1 MATSKNYKRY
11 ASGGNSKNRR
21 LDDGLR
27 AMQVQNDRQVQAL
40 ERLEVQNRI
49 QSQAFTS
56 GLENKAAKEAKNRE
70 LLNKLEVQKP
80 REMREKAIKQNAD
93 VKIKSLERQAIEND
107 KLSKVWAGLSPTL
120 AKNAQD
126 LFANTEKY
134 LGKTEAI
141 EVFNNRLEDGT
152 YSKTMQLFDATKA
165 KGEDLKM
172 QNLRAE
178 AYRKGD
184 TEVGDYLTQVG
195 KHRNRYL
202 KDIEFEQLKKNFD
215 GLETDLVAFL
225 KENGLYQTK
234 DILSHYQYRA
244 LEYLEQYGI
253 NPDSE
258 MGFKV
263 QRLFRSKG
271 AVAENQMML
280 GESYEL
286 HSGIVDSSLKE
297 LESLQLPSAGDY
309 VGNEAGYAKALQTH
323 KESKNAI
330 WIKAVTSQNQLP
342 LKGKNGAYS
351 INQAP
356 NMRNSIETFAENAL
370 QNTHYSDSL
379 GTESG
384 WERYKED
391 ILGVSEENPLGYLIP
406 GADPKSTKKTDRLL
420 GKFPFLEAQMKEKWF
435 DQNKKTIEAMAQVK
449 DEELKAIGNQI
460 QARID
465 NKEFVGE
472 MGYDGEFW
480 KVWESN
486 KGNKYVNQIMGARI
500 GLSGENI
507 DFNDAI
513 VQSIRDG
520 SIEEIMNA
528 WAMMDENGGS
538 PKDQRTAFAVKN
550 LQGLANYFNVNVEA
564 LDNIIEGQSKA
575 LLSEALK
582 HDVIGSNKTLSQEG
596 IDRKITATLLAKYLT
611 ADGKNAEEK
620 YQNALSE
627 VKAMMGYKDGKMGNF
642 ENGVRGYGPFRQ
654 KELGTKVIF
663 TNSAAAGK
671 SYSGITSLEIED
683 MLGTTHN
690 TIFDSDQEENLT
702 QGDRLSRIVQYSMRQ
717 NALTGDGVTMQNL
730 YNFIVD
736 GKTENALLNHLV
748 TDRLGNVS
756 LSEFKRSLEPLL
768 DAGAYNQV
776 VMMDGDEWCNYKFG
790 PGSSNLSPK
799 DKPTA
804 ICVKTIEKQLG
815 VSAWEVLVD
824 DKVKEKLNNML
835 QERN

>member
-56 GLENKAAKEAKNRE
+56 GLEKKAAKEAKNRE

-80 REMREKAIKQNAD
+80 RQMREKSIKQNAD
-93 VKIKSLERQAIEND
+93 VKIKSLEREAVEND

-126 LFANTEKY
+126 LFASTEKY

-141 EVFNNRLEDGT
+141 EVFNDRLEDGT
-152 YSKTMQLFDATKA
+152 YSKTMQLFDAMKA
-165 KGEDLKM
+165 EGKDLDS
-172 QNLRAE
+172 QQARYNLYADGKKFE
-178 AYRKGD
+178 
-184 TEVGDYLTQVG
+184 GDYLTQVG

-202 KDIEFEQLKKNFD
+202 KDIEFEELKKNFD

-225 KENGLYQTK
+225 KENGLYNTK

-280 GESYEL
+280 GEDYEL
-286 HSGIVDSSLKE
+286 HSGVVDSALKE
-297 LESLQLPSAGDY
+297 LESKQEPNAGDY
-309 VGNEAGYAKALQTH
+309 VGNEAGYANALLA
-323 KESKNAI
+323 SNLDKNAI
-330 WIKAVTSQNQLP
+330 WVKAVTSQNQLP

-356 NMRNSIETFAENAL
+356 NMRNSIETFLKNAL

-391 ILGVSEENPLGYLIP
+391 ILGVTENNQYGYVIP
-406 GADPKSTKKTDRLL
+406 GGNPTKKTDRILA
-420 GKFPFLEAQMKEKWF
+420 KFPFLEAQMKEEWF
-435 DQNKKTIEAMAQVK
+435 DQNKKTIEAIKATK

-460 QARID
+460 QARIKK
-465 NKEFVGE
+465 KEFVGQMDYE
-472 MGYDGEFW
+472 GEFW

-507 DFNDAI
+507 NFNDAI

-538 PKDQRTAFAVKN
+538 AKDQRTAFAVKN

-575 LLSEALK
+575 LLTEALK
-582 HDVIGSNKTLSQEG
+582 HDVIGTNKTLSQEG

-611 ADGKNAEEK
+611 AQGDNPKEK
-620 YQNALSE
+620 YANALAE
-627 VKAMMGYKDGKMGNF
+627 VQAMMGYKDGKMSNF
-642 ENGVRGYGPFRQ
+642 ENSVRGYGPFRQ
-654 KELGTKVIF
+654 KEVGTKIIF

-671 SYSGITSLEIED
+671 SYSGITSMEIED

-690 TIFDSDQEENLT
+690 TIFDADKEENLT
-702 QGDRLSRIVQYSMRQ
+702 RVERLSHIVQYSMRQ
-717 NALTGDGVTMQNL
+717 DGVTMQDL
-730 YNFIVD
+730 YSFLVD
-736 GKTENALLNHLV
+736 GKTDNALINHLV
-748 TDRLGNVS
+748 TDRLGKNIS
-756 LSEFKRSLEPLL
+756 LSEFKRSLEPIL

-790 PGSSNLSPK
+790 PGSSNLSQK

-804 ICVKTIEKQLG
+804 ICVQTIKKQFG
-815 VSAWEVLVD
+815 VNPWEVLVD
-824 DKVKEKLNNML
+824 DKVREKLNNML

>member
-56 GLENKAAKEAKNRE
+56 GLEKKAAKEANNRK
-70 LLNKLEVQKP
+70 LLNDLEVKKP
-80 REMREKAIKQNAD
+80 RELREKSIKQNAD
-93 VKIKSLERQAIEND
+93 VKIKSLERQAVEND

-126 LFANTEKY
+126 LFASTEKY

-141 EVFNNRLEDGT
+141 KVFNDRLEDGT
-152 YSKTMQLFDATKA
+152 YSKTMQLFDRA
-165 KGEDLKM
+165 KKEGEELKL
-172 QNLRAE
+172 QNLRAQ
-178 AYRKGD
+178 AYRDGD
-184 TEVGDYLTQVG
+184 KEVGDYLTQVG

-225 KENGLYQTK
+225 RANGLHNKK

-244 LEYLEQYGI
+244 LEYLEQYDI
-253 NPDSE
+253 KPDSE

-263 QRLFRSKG
+263 QKLFRSKG
-271 AVAENQMML
+271 AVAENQMIL
-280 GESYEL
+280 GEDYEL
-286 HSGIVDSSLKE
+286 HSKIVDSALKE
-297 LESLQLPSAGDY
+297 LESKQLPSAGDY
-309 VGNEAGYAKALQTH
+309 VGNEAGYADALLT
-323 KESKNAI
+323 SNLDKNAI
-330 WIKAVTSQNQLP
+330 WVKAVISQNQLP

-356 NMRNSIETFAENAL
+356 NMRNSIQTFAKNAL

-379 GTESG
+379 GTEAG

-391 ILGVSEENPLGYLIP
+391 ILGVTEDNQYGYIIP
-406 GADPKSTKKTDRLL
+406 GGDATKKTDRIL
-420 GKFPFLEAQMKEKWF
+420 GKFPFLEAEMKEEWF
-435 DQNKKTIEAMAQVK
+435 AQNKKTTDAMAAVK
-449 DEELKAIGNQI
+449 DDELRAIGNQI

-465 NKEFVGE
+465 KKEFVGE
-472 MGYDGEFW
+472 MAYDGEFW
-480 KVWESN
+480 KVWADN
-486 KGNKYVNQIMGARI
+486 KGNPHVNKIMAARI
-500 GLSGENI
+500 SLSGDNI

-528 WAMMDENGGS
+528 WALMDENGGS

-564 LDNIIEGQSKA
+564 LDNIIESKSKA

-596 IDRKITATLLAKYLT
+596 IDRKITATLLSKYLT

-620 YQNALSE
+620 YQNAFAE
-627 VKAMMGYKDGKMGNF
+627 VQAMMGYKDGKMSNF
-642 ENGVRGYGPFRQ
+642 DNGVRGYGPFRQ

-671 SYSGITSLEIED
+671 SFSGITSMEIED
-683 MLGTTHN
+683 MLGTENN
-690 TIFDSDQEENLT
+690 TIFDADQEENLT

-717 NALTGDGVTMQNL
+717 NGVTMQDVYSFL
-730 YNFIVD
+730 VD
-736 GKTENALLNHLV
+736 GKTENALINHLV

-756 LSEFKRSLEPLL
+756 LSEFKRSLEPIL

-790 PGSSNLSPK
+790 PGSSSLSPT

-804 ICVKTIEKQLG
+804 ICVQTIEKQLG

-835 QERN
+835 QERI

>member
-56 GLENKAAKEAKNRE
+56 GLEKKAAKEANNRK
-70 LLNKLEVQKP
+70 LLNDLEVKKP
-80 REMREKAIKQNAD
+80 RELREKSIKQNAD
-93 VKIKSLERQAIEND
+93 VKIKSLERQAVEND

-126 LFANTEKY
+126 LFASTEKY

-141 EVFNNRLEDGT
+141 EVFNDRLEDGT
-152 YSKTMQLFDATKA
+152 YSKTMQLFDAMKA
-165 KGEDLKM
+165 EGKDLDS
-172 QNLRAE
+172 QQARYNLYADGKKFE
-178 AYRKGD
+178 
-184 TEVGDYLTQVG
+184 GDYLTQVG

-202 KDIEFEQLKKNFD
+202 KDIEFEELKKNFD

-225 KENGLYQTK
+225 KENGLYNTK

-280 GESYEL
+280 GEDYEL
-286 HSGIVDSSLKE
+286 HSGVVDSALKE
-297 LESLQLPSAGDY
+297 LESKQEPNAGDY
-309 VGNEAGYAKALQTH
+309 VGNEAGYANALLA
-323 KESKNAI
+323 SNLDKNAI
-330 WIKAVTSQNQLP
+330 WVKAVTSQNQLP

-356 NMRNSIETFAENAL
+356 NMRNSIETFLKNAL

-391 ILGVSEENPLGYLIP
+391 ILGVTENNQYGYVIP
-406 GADPKSTKKTDRLL
+406 GGNPTKKTDRILA
-420 GKFPFLEAQMKEKWF
+420 KFPFLEAQMKEEWF
-435 DQNKKTIEAMAQVK
+435 DQNKKTIEAIKATK

-460 QARID
+460 QARIKK
-465 NKEFVGE
+465 KEFVGQMDYE
-472 MGYDGEFW
+472 GEFW

-507 DFNDAI
+507 NFNDAI

-538 PKDQRTAFAVKN
+538 PKDQRSAFAVKS

-575 LLSEALK
+575 LLTEALK
-582 HDVIGSNKTLSQEG
+582 HDVIGTNKTLSQEG

-611 ADGKNAEEK
+611 AQGDNPKEK
-620 YQNALSE
+620 YANALAE
-627 VKAMMGYKDGKMGNF
+627 VQAMMGYKDGKMSNF
-642 ENGVRGYGPFRQ
+642 ENSIRGYGPFRQ
-654 KELGTKVIF
+654 KEVGTKIIF

-671 SYSGITSLEIED
+671 SYSGITSMEIED

-690 TIFDSDQEENLT
+690 TIFDADKEENLT
-702 QGDRLSRIVQYSMRQ
+702 RVERLSHIVQYSMRQ
-717 NALTGDGVTMQNL
+717 DGVTMQDVYSFL
-730 YNFIVD
+730 VD
-736 GKTENALLNHLV
+736 GKTDNALINHLV
-748 TDRLGNVS
+748 TDRLGKNIS
-756 LSEFKRSLEPLL
+756 LSEFKRSLEPIL

-790 PGSSNLSPK
+790 PGSSNLSPR

-804 ICVKTIEKQLG
+804 ICVQTIEKQLG

>member
-56 GLENKAAKEAKNRE
+56 GLEKKAAKEAKNRE

-80 REMREKAIKQNAD
+80 RQMREKSIKQNAD
-93 VKIKSLERQAIEND
+93 VKIKSLEREAVEND

-126 LFANTEKY
+126 LFASTEKY

-141 EVFNNRLEDGT
+141 EVFNDRLEDGT
-152 YSKTMQLFDATKA
+152 YSKTMQLFDAMKA
-165 KGEDLKM
+165 EGKDLDS
-172 QNLRAE
+172 QQARYNLYADGKKFE
-178 AYRKGD
+178 
-184 TEVGDYLTQVG
+184 GDYLTQVG

-202 KDIEFEQLKKNFD
+202 KDIEFEELKKNFD

-225 KENGLYQTK
+225 KENGLYNTK

-271 AVAENQMML
+271 AVAENQMIL
-280 GESYEL
+280 GGDYET
-286 HSGIVDSSLKE
+286 HSSVIDSALKE

-309 VGNEAGYAKALQTH
+309 VGNEAGYAKALQTY

-330 WIKAVTSQNQLP
+330 WIKAVTSQNPVSYTHQ
-342 LKGKNGAYS
+342 NGAYS

-356 NMRNSIETFAENAL
+356 NMRNSIETFLKNAL

-391 ILGVSEENPLGYLIP
+391 ILGVTENNQYGYVIP
-406 GADPKSTKKTDRLL
+406 GGNPTKKTDRILA
-420 GKFPFLEAQMKEKWF
+420 KFPFLEAQMKEEWF
-435 DQNKKTIEAMAQVK
+435 DQNKKTIEAIKATK

-460 QARID
+460 QARIKK
-465 NKEFVGE
+465 KEFVGQMDYE
-472 MGYDGEFW
+472 GEFW

-500 GLSGENI
+500 GLSGDNI

-538 PKDQRTAFAVKN
+538 AKDQRTAFAVKN

-564 LDNIIEGQSKA
+564 LDNIIESKSKA

-596 IDRKITATLLAKYLT
+596 IDRKITCLLYT
-611 ADGKNAEEK
+611 SPSPRD
-620 YQNALSE
+620 
-627 VKAMMGYKDGKMGNF
+627 
-642 ENGVRGYGPFRQ
+642 RG
-654 KELGTKVIF
+654 
-663 TNSAAAGK
+663 
-671 SYSGITSLEIED
+671 
-683 MLGTTHN
+683 
-690 TIFDSDQEENLT
+690 
-702 QGDRLSRIVQYSMRQ
+702 
-717 NALTGDGVTMQNL
+717 
-730 YNFIVD
+730 
-736 GKTENALLNHLV
+736 
-748 TDRLGNVS
+748 
-756 LSEFKRSLEPLL
+756 
-768 DAGAYNQV
+768 
-776 VMMDGDEWCNYKFG
+776 
-790 PGSSNLSPK
+790 
-799 DKPTA
+799 
-804 ICVKTIEKQLG
+804 
-815 VSAWEVLVD
+815 
-824 DKVKEKLNNML
+824 
-835 QERN
+835 

>member
-56 GLENKAAKEAKNRE
+56 GLEKKAAKEAKNRE
-70 LLNKLEVQKP
+70 LLNKLEVKKP
-80 REMREKAIKQNAD
+80 RQLREKAIKQNAD
-93 VKIKSLERQAIEND
+93 VKIKSLEREAIEND
-107 KLSKVWAGLSPTL
+107 KLSKTWAGLSPTL

-126 LFANTEKY
+126 LFASTEAY

-141 EVFNNRLEDGT
+141 KVFNDRLEDGT
-152 YSKTMQLFDATKA
+152 YSKTMQLFGAMKA
-165 KGEDLKM
+165 EGKDLDS
-172 QNLRAE
+172 QQARYNLYADGKKLE
-178 AYRKGD
+178 
-184 TEVGDYLTQVG
+184 GDYLTQIG
-195 KHRNRYL
+195 KHHNRYL

-225 KENGLYQTK
+225 KENGLYNTK

-253 NPDSE
+253 KPDSE

-280 GESYEL
+280 GEDYEL
-286 HSGIVDSSLKE
+286 HSGVVDSALKE
-297 LESLQLPSAGDY
+297 LESKQEPNAGDY
-309 VGNEAGYAKALQTH
+309 VGNEAGYANALLTSNL
-323 KESKNAI
+323 EKNAI
-330 WIKAVTSQNQLP
+330 WVKAVTSQNQLP
-342 LKGKNGAYS
+342 LKGQNGAYS

-391 ILGVSEENPLGYLIP
+391 ILGVTEDNQYGYIIP
-406 GADPKSTKKTDRLL
+406 GGDATKKTDRIL
-420 GKFPFLEAQMKEKWF
+420 GKFPFLEAEMKEKWF
-435 DQNKKTIEAMAQVK
+435 TQNKKTIEAMAAVK

-460 QARID
+460 QARIN
-465 NKEFVGE
+465 NKEFVGQ

-480 KVWESN
+480 KVWADN
-486 KGNKYVNQIMGARI
+486 KGNKYVNEIMGARI

-538 PKDQRTAFAVKN
+538 AKDQRTAFAVKN

-564 LDNIIEGQSKA
+564 LDNIIEGKSTA
-575 LLSEALK
+575 LLTEAIK
-582 HDVIGSNKTLSQEG
+582 HDTIGTNKTLSQEG
-596 IDRKITATLLAKYLT
+596 MDRKITATLLSKYLT
-611 ADGKNAEEK
+611 AEGKNAEEK
-620 YQNALSE
+620 YKNALAE
-627 VKAMMGYKDGKMGNF
+627 VQAMMGYKDGKMSNF
-642 ENGVRGYGPFRQ
+642 ENSVRGYGPFRQ
-654 KELGTKVIF
+654 KEVGTKIIF
-663 TNSAAAGK
+663 TNTAAAGK
-671 SYSGITSLEIED
+671 SYSGITTMEIED

-690 TIFDSDQEENLT
+690 TIFDADKEENLT
-702 QGDRLSRIVQYSMRQ
+702 RVERLSSIVQYSMRQ
-717 NALTGDGVTMQNL
+717 NGVTMQDVYSFL
-730 YNFIVD
+730 VD
-736 GKTENALLNHLV
+736 GKTDNALINHLV
-748 TDRLGNVS
+748 TDRLGKNIS
-756 LSEFKRSLEPLL
+756 LSQFKRSLEPIL
-768 DAGAYNQV
+768 DAGTYNQI
-776 VMMDGDEWCNYKFG
+776 VMMDGDEWCNNKFG
-790 PGSSNLSPK
+790 INNAAPNWSEK

-804 ICVKTIEKQLG
+804 VCVATIKKQFG
-815 VSAWEVLVD
+815 VNPWEVLVD

-835 QERN
+835 QERI

>member
-56 GLENKAAKEAKNRE
+56 GLEKKAANEANNRK
-70 LLNKLEVQKP
+70 LLNELEVKKP
-80 REMREKAIKQNAD
+80 REMRAKSIKQNAE

-107 KLSKVWAGLSPTL
+107 KLAKVWAGLSPTL

-126 LFANTEKY
+126 LFASTEKY

-141 EVFNNRLEDGT
+141 EVFNDRLEDGT
-152 YSKTMQLFDATKA
+152 YSKTMQLFDRA
-165 KGEDLKM
+165 KKEGEELKL
-172 QNLRAE
+172 QNLRAQ
-178 AYRKGD
+178 AYRDGD
-184 TEVGDYLTQVG
+184 KEVGDYLTQVG

-215 GLETDLVAFL
+215 GLETDLVRFL
-225 KENGLYQTK
+225 KENGLYNTK

-253 NPDSE
+253 KPDSE

-263 QRLFRSKG
+263 QKLFRSKG

-280 GESYEL
+280 GEDYEL
-286 HSGIVDSSLKE
+286 HSGIVDSALKE
-297 LESLQLPSAGDY
+297 LESKQLPSAGDY
-309 VGNEAGYAKALQTH
+309 VGNEAGYADALLT
-323 KESKNAI
+323 SNLDKNAI
-330 WIKAVTSQNQLP
+330 WVKAVISQNQLP

-356 NMRNSIETFAENAL
+356 NMRNSIQTFAKNAL

-391 ILGVSEENPLGYLIP
+391 ILGVTEDNQYGYIIP
-406 GADPKSTKKTDRLL
+406 GGDATKKTDRIL
-420 GKFPFLEAQMKEKWF
+420 GKFPFLEAEMKEEWF
-435 DQNKKTIEAMAQVK
+435 AQNKKTIEAMKATK
-449 DEELKAIGNQI
+449 DEELKAIGNQVK
-460 QARID
+460 ARID
-465 NKEFVGE
+465 QKEFVGQ
-472 MGYDGEFW
+472 MGYEGEFW

-486 KGNKYVNQIMGARI
+486 KGNKYVNEIMAARI
-500 GLSGENI
+500 GLSGDNI

-528 WAMMDENGGS
+528 WALMDENGGT

-564 LDNIIEGQSKA
+564 LDNIIESKSKA

-582 HDVIGSNKTLSQEG
+582 HDVSGSNKTLSQEG

-620 YQNALSE
+620 YQNAFAE
-627 VKAMMGYKDGKMGNF
+627 VQAMMGYKDGKMSNF
-642 ENGVRGYGPFRQ
+642 DNGVRGYGPFRQ

-671 SYSGITSLEIED
+671 SFSGITSMEIED
-683 MLGTTHN
+683 MLGTENN
-690 TIFDSDQEENLT
+690 TIFDADQEENLT

-717 NALTGDGVTMQNL
+717 NGVTMQDVYSFL
-730 YNFIVD
+730 VD
-736 GKTENALLNHLV
+736 GKTENALINHLV

-756 LSEFKRSLEPLL
+756 LSEFKRSLEPIL

-790 PGSSNLSPK
+790 PGSSSLSPT

-804 ICVKTIEKQLG
+804 ICVQTIEKQLG

-835 QERN
+835 QERI

>member
-56 GLENKAAKEAKNRE
+56 GLEKKAANEAKNRE

-80 REMREKAIKQNAD
+80 RQMREKSIKQNAD
-93 VKIKSLERQAIEND
+93 VKIKSLERQAAEND

-126 LFANTEKY
+126 LFASTEKY

-141 EVFNNRLEDGT
+141 KVFNDRLEDGT
-152 YSKTMQLFDATKA
+152 YSKTMQLFDAMKAEGKDLDTQQTRYELYA
-165 KGEDLKM
+165 KGKKLE
-172 QNLRAE
+172 
-178 AYRKGD
+178 
-184 TEVGDYLTQVG
+184 GDYLTQIG

-202 KDIEFEQLKKNFD
+202 KDIEFAQLEKNFD

-225 KENGLYQTK
+225 KEKGLHNRK

-280 GESYEL
+280 GEDYET
-286 HSGIVDSSLKE
+286 HSRVVDSSLKE

-309 VGNEAGYAKALQTH
+309 VGNEAGYAKALQTF

-342 LKGKNGAYS
+342 LKGKNGLYQT
-351 INQAP
+351 NFAP
-356 NMRNSIETFAENAL
+356 NMRNSIATFAENAL

-406 GADPKSTKKTDRLL
+406 GADPKSTKKTDRIL
-420 GKFPFLEAQMKEKWF
+420 GKFPFLEAEMREKW
-435 DQNKKTIEAMAQVK
+435 DAQNKKTIDAMKATK
-449 DEELKAIGNQI
+449 NEELKAIGNQVK
-460 QARID
+460 ARID
-465 NKEFVGE
+465 NKEFVGQ
-472 MGYDGEFW
+472 MGYEGEFW

-486 KGNKYVNQIMGARI
+486 KGNKYVNEIMGARI

-507 DFNDAI
+507 DFNDAM

-538 PKDQRTAFAVKN
+538 PKDQRSAFAVKS

-575 LLSEALK
+575 LLTEAIK
-582 HDVIGSNKTLSQEG
+582 HDTIGTNKTLSQEG

-611 ADGKNAEEK
+611 AQGDTPKEK
-620 YQNALSE
+620 YANALAE
-627 VKAMMGYKDGKMGNF
+627 VQAMMGYKDGKMSNF
-642 ENGVRGYGPFRQ
+642 DNSVRGYGPFRQ
-654 KELGTKVIF
+654 KEVGTKIIF

-671 SYSGITSLEIED
+671 SYSGITSMEIED

-690 TIFDSDQEENLT
+690 TIFDADKEENLT
-702 QGDRLSRIVQYSMRQ
+702 QGDRLTRIVQYSMRQ
-717 NALTGDGVTMQNL
+717 DGVTMQDVYSFL
-730 YNFIVD
+730 VD
-736 GKTENALLNHLV
+736 GKTDNALINHLV

-756 LSEFKRSLEPLL
+756 LSEFKRSLEPIL
-768 DAGAYNQV
+768 DAGTYNQV

-790 PGSSNLSPK
+790 PGSSNLSPQ

-804 ICVKTIEKQLG
+804 ICVSTIKKQFG
-815 VSAWEVLVD
+815 VNPWEVLVD
-824 DKVKEKLNNML
+824 DKVREKLNNML

>member
-1 MATSKNYKRY
+1 M
-11 ASGGNSKNRR
+11 
-21 LDDGLR
+21 R
-27 AMQVQNDRQVQAL
+27 AK
-40 ERLEVQNRI
+40 
-49 QSQAFTS
+49 S
-56 GLENKAAKEAKNRE
+56 
-70 LLNKLEVQKP
+70 
-80 REMREKAIKQNAD
+80 IKQNAD
-93 VKIKSLERQAIEND
+93 VKIKSLERQAVEND

-126 LFANTEKY
+126 LFASTEKY

-141 EVFNNRLEDGT
+141 EVFNDRLEDGT

-202 KDIEFEQLKKNFD
+202 KDIEFAQLEKNFD

-225 KENGLYQTK
+225 KENDLYRTK

-263 QRLFRSKG
+263 QRLFKTKG

-280 GESYEL
+280 GENYEL

-309 VGNEAGYAKALQTH
+309 VGNEAGFAKALQTY

-342 LKGKNGAYS
+342 LKGKTGLYATNF
-351 INQAP
+351 AP
-356 NMRNSIETFAENAL
+356 NMRNSIETFAEGAL

-406 GADPKSTKKTDRLL
+406 GADPKSTKKTDRIL
-420 GKFPFLEAQMKEKWF
+420 GKFPFLEADMKEKWF
-435 DQNKKTIEAMAQVK
+435 AQNKKTIDAMKAVK

-460 QARID
+460 KTRID
-465 NKEFVGE
+465 NKEFVNQ
-472 MGYDGEFW
+472 MSYDGEFW
-480 KVWESN
+480 KVWADN
-486 KGNKYVNQIMGARI
+486 KGNPHVNKIMAARI
-500 GLSGENI
+500 GLSGDNI

-528 WAMMDENGGS
+528 WALMDENGGT

-564 LDNIIEGQSKA
+564 LDNIIESKSKA

-596 IDRKITATLLAKYLT
+596 IDRKITATLLSKYLT

-620 YQNALSE
+620 YQNAFAE
-627 VKAMMGYKDGKMGNF
+627 VQAMMGYKDGKMSNF
-642 ENGVRGYGPFRQ
+642 DNGVRGYGPFRQ

-671 SYSGITSLEIED
+671 SFSGITSMEIED
-683 MLGTTHN
+683 MLGTESN
-690 TIFDSDQEENLT
+690 TIFDADQEENLT

-717 NALTGDGVTMQNL
+717 NGVTMQDVYSFL
-730 YNFIVD
+730 VD
-736 GKTENALLNHLV
+736 GKTENALINHLV
-748 TDRLGNVS
+748 TDRLGDVP
-756 LSEFKRSLEPLL
+756 LSEFKRSLEPIL

-790 PGSSNLSPK
+790 PGSSSLSPT

-804 ICVKTIEKQLG
+804 ICVQTIEKQLG

-835 QERN
+835 QERI

>member
-56 GLENKAAKEAKNRE
+56 GLEKKAAKEAKNRE

-80 REMREKAIKQNAD
+80 RQMREKSIKQNAD
-93 VKIKSLERQAIEND
+93 VKIKSLEREAVEND

-126 LFANTEKY
+126 LFASTEKY

-141 EVFNNRLEDGT
+141 EVFNDRLEDGT
-152 YSKTMQLFDATKA
+152 YSKTMQLFDAMKA
-165 KGEDLKM
+165 EGKDLDS
-172 QNLRAE
+172 QQARYNLYADGKKFE
-178 AYRKGD
+178 
-184 TEVGDYLTQVG
+184 GDYLTQVG

-202 KDIEFEQLKKNFD
+202 KDIEFEELKKNFD

-225 KENGLYQTK
+225 KENGLYNTK

-280 GESYEL
+280 GEDYEL
-286 HSGIVDSSLKE
+286 HSGVVDSALKE
-297 LESLQLPSAGDY
+297 LESKQEPNAGDY
-309 VGNEAGYAKALQTH
+309 VGNEAGYANALLA
-323 KESKNAI
+323 SNLDKNAI
-330 WIKAVTSQNQLP
+330 WVKAVTSQNQLP

-391 ILGVSEENPLGYLIP
+391 ILGVTENNQYGYVIP
-406 GADPKSTKKTDRLL
+406 GGNPTKKTDRILA
-420 GKFPFLEAQMKEKWF
+420 KFPFLEAQMKEEWF
-435 DQNKKTIEAMAQVK
+435 DQNKKTIEAIKATK

-460 QARID
+460 QARIKK
-465 NKEFVGE
+465 KEFVGQMDYE
-472 MGYDGEFW
+472 GEFW

-500 GLSGENI
+500 GLSGDNI

-528 WAMMDENGGS
+528 WALMDENGGT

-575 LLSEALK
+575 LLTEALK
-582 HDVIGSNKTLSQEG
+582 HDVIGTNKTLSQEG

-611 ADGKNAEEK
+611 AQGDNPKEK
-620 YQNALSE
+620 YANALAE
-627 VKAMMGYKDGKMGNF
+627 VQAMMGYKDGKMSNF
-642 ENGVRGYGPFRQ
+642 ENSIRGYGPFRQ
-654 KELGTKVIF
+654 KEVGTKIIF

-671 SYSGITSLEIED
+671 SYSGITSMEIED

-690 TIFDSDQEENLT
+690 TIFDADKEENLT
-702 QGDRLSRIVQYSMRQ
+702 QGDRLTRIVQYSMRE
-717 NALTGDGVTMQNL
+717 NGVTMQDVYSFL
-730 YNFIVD
+730 VD
-736 GKTENALLNHLV
+736 GKTDNALINHLV
-748 TDRLGNVS
+748 TDRLGKNIS
-756 LSEFKRSLEPLL
+756 LSEFKRSLEPIL

-790 PGSSNLSPK
+790 PGSSNLSQK

-804 ICVKTIEKQLG
+804 ICVQTIKKQFG
-815 VSAWEVLVD
+815 VNPWEVLVD
-824 DKVKEKLNNML
+824 DKVREKLNNML